1 MGGYQIKDAV
11 LDCCHSNGNSNL
23 PNRRRRSSPIRLV
36 AQLLSALMTLQELKT
51 LDWESLPESWPE
63 WVVAIREARQGCE
76 ALLGRSLTP
85 QEVFDLE
92 FDKDAKAEIEA
103 QE

>member
-1 MGGYQIKDAV
+1 M
-11 LDCCHSNGNSNL
+11 L
-23 PNRRRRSSPIRLV
+23 
-36 AQLLSALMTLQELKT
+36 TLNDLKT
-51 LDWESLPESWPE
+51 LDWESLPEGWPE
-63 WVVAIREARQGCE
+63 WVVAIREAKEGCE

-92 FDKDAKAEIEA
+92 FDKDAQAEIEA

>member
-1 MGGYQIKDAV
+1 M
-11 LDCCHSNGNSNL
+11 L
-23 PNRRRRSSPIRLV
+23 
-36 AQLLSALMTLQELKT
+36 TLHDLKS
-51 LDWESLPESWPE
+51 LDWESLPESWPK
-63 WVVAIREARQGCE
+63 WVVAIREAKEGRE
-76 ALLGRSLTP
+76 ALLGKSLTP

>member
-1 MGGYQIKDAV
+1 M
-11 LDCCHSNGNSNL
+11 L
-23 PNRRRRSSPIRLV
+23 
-36 AQLLSALMTLQELKT
+36 TLHDLKS
-51 LDWESLPESWPE
+51 LDWESLPQNGPE
-63 WVVAIREARQGCE
+63 WVAVIWESKGAWEKM
-76 ALLGRSLTP
+76 LGRSLAP

>member
-1 MGGYQIKDAV
+1 M
-11 LDCCHSNGNSNL
+11 L
-23 PNRRRRSSPIRLV
+23 
-36 AQLLSALMTLQELKT
+36 TLHDLKT

-63 WVVAIREARQGCE
+63 WVVAIREAREGCE

-92 FDKDAKAEIEA
+92 FDKDAGAEIEA